1 MASQPKN
8 AAPVVDQVIELDPAT
23 IDVTG
28 RVGLFYPEKAEAYAA
43 LIARDGQRTPIVVRS
58 NGNRAKLPWTLV
70 AGLHRHAACTM
81 AAMPIRAIV
90 VEGDADELRAI
101 QASENLDRRE
111 LAPLERAMF
120 VAAVADAAKRRL
132 QTLHGGKSQQQIA
145 AEIGASERAVKMTER
160 SDSKI
165 DKVQF
170 TPVEKADTEAA
181 AAGKTLSST
190 YRWSDA
196 TAAACGMGVESLKRS
211 LRIYRIIVEP
221 NRDLMDALKNH
232 AVAGNASALLA
243 ICGKGNDPATV
254 RAILEW
260 LIAHPEAKTADEAIV
275 ALELAP
281 SKGGSAAPAPDA
293 KRLSAFIGTFGRMPL
308 AEKKGALGQLGQ
320 MLPAGFEIVE
330 AGSRPAQ
337 PHLEAQAKQLRTA
350 LQIADNLIGKLRAG
364 IGVEDEEIE
373 DADAVVSA
381 ALRAAAV
388 GLSGVDL
395 SKGEKE

>member
-70 AGLHRHAACTM
+70 AGLHRHAACTT
-81 AAMPIRAIV
+81 AGLPIRAIV

-101 QASENLDRRE
+101 QASENLDRRD

-120 VAAVADAAKRRL
+120 VAAVADAARTRL
-132 QTLHGGKSQQQIA
+132 RSLHGGKSQQQIA
-145 AEIGASERAVKMTER
+145 IEQRWSNHSGASDIRSVKMTER
-160 SDSKI
+160 M

-170 TPVEKADTEAA
+170 TPVEKADAEAEGA
-181 AAGKTLSST
+181 HANLATA

-196 TAAACGMGVESLKRS
+196 AAAASGMGVESLKRS

-243 ICGKGNDPATV
+243 ICAKGNDPANV
-254 RAILEW
+254 RAIVEW
-260 LIAHPEAKTADEAIV
+260 LIAHPDAKTADEAMV
-275 ALELAP
+275 ALELMPSRGGTGAPATGDTKFLNGLQSNLQRLSLNGQRRAADVIAQSIAP
-281 SKGGSAAPAPDA
+281 S
-293 KRLSAFIGTFGRMPL
+293 
-308 AEKKGALGQLGQ
+308 AL
-320 MLPAGFEIVE
+320 
-330 AGSRPAQ
+330 
-337 PHLEAQAKQLRTA
+337 
-350 LQIADNLIGKLRAG
+350 
-364 IGVEDEEIE
+364 
-373 DADAVVSA
+373 
-381 ALRAAAV
+381 AAV
-388 GLSGVDL
+388 RDAISARIAAMEAPTA
-395 SKGEKE
+395 KGEKE

>member
-70 AGLHRHAACTM
+70 AGLHRHAACAM
-81 AAMPIRAIV
+81 ADLPIRAIV

-120 VAAVADAAKRRL
+120 VAAVVYSARERL
-132 QTLHGGKSQQQIA
+132 KALHGGKSQQQVAIEQRWNA
-145 AEIGASERAVKMTER
+145 DEIRRGNLPQR
-160 SDSKI
+160 I

-170 TPVEKADTEAA
+170 TPVEKADAEADGVAAALAQAYSWRDAAAEAA
-181 AAGKTLSST
+181 GLSI
-190 YRWSDA
+190 DA
-196 TAAACGMGVESLKRS
+196 LKRS

-243 ICGKGNDPATV
+243 ICGKGNDPANV
-254 RAILEW
+254 RAIVEW
-260 LIAHPEAKTADEAIV
+260 LIAHPDAKTADEAMV
-275 ALELAP
+275 ALELMPSRGGTGAPATGDTKFLNGLQSNLQRLSLNGQRRAADVIAQSIAP
-281 SKGGSAAPAPDA
+281 SALTAVRDAISARIAA
-293 KRLSAFIGTFGRMPL
+293 M
-308 AEKKGALGQLGQ
+308 
-320 MLPAGFEIVE
+320 E
-330 AGSRPAQ
+330 ADQS
-337 PHLEAQAKQLRTA
+337 
-350 LQIADNLIGKLRAG
+350 
-364 IGVEDEEIE
+364 
-373 DADAVVSA
+373 
-381 ALRAAAV
+381 
-388 GLSGVDL
+388 
-395 SKGEKE
+395 SKGETK

>member
-8 AAPVVDQVIELDPAT
+8 AAPVVDQVVELDPAT

-81 AAMPIRAIV
+81 AGLPIRAIV

-120 VAAVADAAKRRL
+120 VAAVADAAKARL
-132 QTLHGGKSQQQIA
+132 RSLHGGKSQQQIA
-145 AEIGASERAVKMTER
+145 VEQRWRDREEASDIRSVKMTER
-160 SDSKI
+160 M

-170 TPVEKADTEAA
+170 TPVEKADAEAEGA
-181 AAGKTLSST
+181 RETLAT
-190 YRWSDA
+190 AYRWSD
-196 TAAACGMGVESLKRS
+196 TAAAASGMGVESLKRS
-211 LRIYRIIVEP
+211 LRIFRIIVEP
-221 NRDLMDALKNH
+221 NRDLMDALKSH

-260 LIAHPEAKTADEAIV
+260 LIAHPEAKTADEAIA

-281 SKGGSAAPAPDA
+281 SKGGSAASAPDA

-330 AGSRPAQ
+330 SNKPAGSTVAAAARLRDA
-337 PHLEAQAKQLRTA
+337 LDVAFELIAKLS
-350 LQIADNLIGKLRAG
+350 AG
-364 IGVEDEEIE
+364 EPVEDDEINHAHGTVQFALL
-373 DADAVVSA
+373 DTAGVVST
-381 ALRAAAV
+381 
-388 GLSGVDL
+388 
-395 SKGEKE
+395 KGEKA

>member
-1 MASQPKN
+1 MASTPKDT
-8 AAPVVDQVIELDPAT
+8 APVVDQIIELAPAT
-23 IDVTG
+23 IDVSG

-43 LIARDGQRTPIVVRS
+43 LIARDGQRTPVIVRR
-58 NGNRAKLPWTLV
+58 NGSRAKLPWTLV
-70 AGLHRHAACTM
+70 AGLHRHAACTI
-81 AAMPIRAIV
+81 AGLPIRAMVI
-90 VEGDADELRAI
+90 EGDEATLTAA
-101 QASENLDRRE
+101 QASENLERRE

-120 VAAVADAAKRRL
+120 HAAVADAAKARMRAM
-132 QTLHGGKSQQQIA
+132 HGGKSQQQMAVEKRWGADEA
-145 AEIGASERAVKMTER
+145 ARGIR
-160 SDSKI
+160 SDKLSQRI

-170 TPVEKADTEAA
+170 TATEKADAEAQLAGEALATAYRWSEAA
-181 AAGKTLSST
+181 AT
-190 YRWSDA
+190 
-196 TAAACGMGVESLKRS
+196 ACGLSVRDLQRS

-330 AGSRPAQ
+330 SNKPAGSTVAAAAR
-337 PHLEAQAKQLRTA
+337 LREALDVAFELIAKLS
-350 LQIADNLIGKLRAG
+350 AG
-364 IGVEDEEIE
+364 EPVEDDEINHAHGTVQFALL
-373 DADAVVSA
+373 DTAGVVSTQ
-381 ALRAAAV
+381 
-388 GLSGVDL
+388 
-395 SKGEKE
+395 GEKA